1 MIVHI
6 NKLIKEKNRY
16 KNYPIS
22 SQILFRQKQL
32 NKNSALKV
40 AFEVLTPGRQRG
52 YLLFFSAAKQ
62 SATREARIEKCID
75 KIMDGVGLND

>member
-32 NKNSALKV
+32 NKNKYLSENNFIVQNNTKLKMK
-40 AFEVLTPGRQRG
+40 EN
-52 YLLFFSAAKQ
+52 FFYH
-62 SATREARIEKCID
+62 
-75 KIMDGVGLND
+75 LNVKY